1 MIRSAIPCLVA
12 LFLATT
18 SRADSPGVN
27 LSLAPGGKVRLTY
40 SGVEGKATRL
50 VFANQDERTHK
61 VARSEFWKLDERCF
75 GLDARGITVAGEP
88 GCRDSVVELDWDER
102 QRDRVYPGVVHLR
115 NGGVLV
121 FAGYIQVLTNDH
133 RAIAPIRLHAPA
145 GGIVAFRDSKS
156 ASDLVV
162 DGSAF
167 DKDGRGW
174 FYFGPDEFVE
184 EDVAR
189 IFVDS
194 GVPPAL
200 RAMLLQLAPKLMRIY
215 QERLGVAYR
224 QRPAFYVTWSERE
237 RQARSWQADVVPGEI
252 RFTVSGRSWGDAGPD
267 DIAPFRDAVPHELAH
282 LWNAD
287 VFAPKPWAAP
297 WLSEGSAEFLS
308 IAALQ
313 AASAITPFAAA
324 ERIQNATAECLITAG
339 SRPWA
344 AMRERDSGRV
354 PYICG
359 LAIQFAVVAAARRSG
374 DATDAFS
381 YWRAVWQEWPKY
393 YEGVLAQHALGVGDS
408 ELAGIIQAMMTRS
421 DMPLVDALRQLYSL
435 GGLAIQSSPTPPV
448 AILSHAGGRVM
459 AALMSGDCQGSYGF
473 WTEADHYFVDKIK
486 CDSFKPGMQVAFA
499 AGHDLFVEPIQAARE
514 ARAACAQNRRIPVKT
529 RDGFA
534 FDVGCGPSTATMLPG
549 NAASL
554 KFDPQQV
561 GQVLIG
567 HRGSHEQHR

>member
-1 MIRSAIPCLVA
+1 MQPLIRSAILCLVA
-12 LFLATT
+12 LFLTT
-18 SRADSPGVN
+18 PSRADSQVVN
-27 LSLAPGGKVRLTY
+27 LSLASGGKVRLSY
-40 SGVEGKATRL
+40 PSAEGKATRL
-50 VFANQDERTHK
+50 IFANQDKRTHK

-75 GLDARGITVAGEP
+75 GLDARGITIAGEP
-88 GCRDSVVELDWDER
+88 ECRDKAIEVDWDER

-121 FAGYIQVLTNDH
+121 FAGYIQVLTSDH

-145 GGIVAFRDSKS
+145 GGIVAFRDLKS

-162 DGSAF
+162 DGRAF
-167 DKDGRGW
+167 QDDGRGW

-189 IFVDS
+189 IFIDAE
-194 GVPPAL
+194 VPPAL

-224 QRPAFYVTWSERE
+224 QRPAFYLTWGDRE
-237 RQARSWQADVVPGEI
+237 RQARGWQADVVPGEI
-252 RFTVSGRSWGDAGPD
+252 RFTVSGRSWGEAGPD
-267 DIAPFRDAVPHELAH
+267 DIAPFRETVAHELAH

-308 IAALQ
+308 IAALLD
-313 AASAITPFAAA
+313 ASAIASSSAA

-339 SRPWA
+339 SRAWA

-359 LAIQFAVVAAARRSG
+359 LAIQFAVVAAARRSD

-381 YWRAVWQEWPKY
+381 YWRAVWRERPKY
-393 YEGVLAQHALGVGDS
+393 YEAALAQHALAIGDA

-421 DMPLVDALRQLYSL
+421 DMPLADALRQLYGL
-435 GGLAIQSSPTPPV
+435 GGLATQTSHTLPA
-448 AILSHAGGRVM
+448 AILSHAGGRVI
-459 AALMSGDCQGSYGF
+459 AALMSGDCEGSYGF
-473 WTEADHYFVDKIK
+473 WTEADHYFVDKIS
-486 CDSFKPGMQVAFA
+486 CNGFKPGMQVAFA

-514 ARAACAQNRRIPVKT
+514 ARVACAQNRRIPVRT
-529 RDGFA
+529 RDGIA
-534 FDVGCGPSTATMLPG
+534 FDVGCGPGTATMLPG
-549 NAASL
+549 NVASL
-554 KFDPQQV
+554 KFDPRQV
-561 GQVLIG
+561 RRVLIG
-567 HRGSHEQHR
+567 H

>member
-1 MIRSAIPCLVA
+1 MHLGY
-12 LFLATT
+12 FGEKG
-18 SRADSPGVN
+18 D
-27 LSLAPGGKVRLTY
+27 
-40 SGVEGKATRL
+40 ATR
-50 VFANQDERTHK
+50 VTFANQDERAHK
-61 VARSEFWKLDERCF
+61 VARSEFWKFDERCF
-75 GLDARGITVAGEP
+75 VLDVRGISVAAAP
-88 GCRDSVVELDWDER
+88 GCRDKVIELDWDER

-121 FAGYIQVLTNDH
+121 YAGYVQVLTHDH
-133 RAIAPIRLHAPA
+133 RAIAPIRLHAPT
-145 GGIVAFRDSKS
+145 GGIVAFRDLKS

-189 IFVDS
+189 ILVDA

-215 QERLGVAYR
+215 RERLGVAYG
-224 QRPAFYVTWSERE
+224 QRPVFYLTWGERE

-252 RFTVSGRSWGDAGPD
+252 RFTVSGRSWGDASSD
-267 DIAPFRDAVPHELAH
+267 DIASFRDTVAHELAH
-282 LWNAD
+282 LWNAG

-297 WLSEGSAEFLS
+297 WLSEGGAEFLS
-308 IAALQ
+308 IAAML
-313 AASAITPFAAA
+313 AASAISPSAAA

-339 SRPWA
+339 SRAWA

-354 PYICG
+354 PYTCG

-381 YWRAVWQEWPKY
+381 YWRAVWRERPKY
-393 YEGVLAQHALGVGDS
+393 YEAALAQHALGIGDS
-408 ELAGIIQAMMTRS
+408 ELAGTIQAMMTRS
-421 DMPLVDALRQLYSL
+421 DMPLVDALRQLYGL
-435 GGLAIQSSPTPPV
+435 GGLTIQSSQTLPV
-448 AILSHAGGRVM
+448 AILSRAGGRVM
-459 AALMSGDCQGSYGF
+459 AALMSGDCEGSYGF

-499 AGHDLFVEPIQAARE
+499 AGHDLFVEPMAAARE
-514 ARAACAQNRRIPVKT
+514 ARTACAQNLRIPVKT
-529 RDGFA
+529 RDGIA
-534 FDVGCGPSTATMLPG
+534 FDVGCGPNTATMLPR
-549 NAASL
+549 NASGL
-554 KFDPQQV
+554 MFDAQQV
-561 GQVLIG
+561 RQVLIG
-567 HRGSHEQHR
+567 PRG